1 MCLTRFFKDQGI
13 LHETSC
19 VHTPQQ
25 NERAERKHRH
35 ILNIARALRF
45 QANLPIDLWGECV
58 LAAGHLI
65 NRTPSSILQNK
76 TPYEKLHGQPPDI
89 SHLRVIGCLAYAHNK
104 NTKGDK
110 FASRSRRCV
119 FLGYPAGTKGWK
131 LFDLEQETVFISRD
145 VEFIEN
151 AFPYQDNSP
160 ITTPT
165 TKTSP
170 ALQIVSH
177 DDDSETEYLP
187 PILTTE
193 HNIVETEPI
202 APTDND
208 QTDHIG
214 TEPLGRGQ
222 RTRQPSTRLRDFV
235 INTVTTIPIFTPSL
249 PSSAPQPSLGTNY
262 PLSDY
267 LTYDRFSTLHRSFLM
282 VLTINIEP
290 KNFRQAM
297 EDEVWR
303 NSMQSEMDALERNHT
318 WDLQELP

>member
-235 INTVTTIPIFTPSL
+235 INTVTTIPVFTPFL
-249 PSSAPQPSLGTNY
+249 PSSAPQPSSGTNY